1 MVTTDKKE
9 EAELEL
15 AGAQRRLA
23 RAQAELEFFFWARQG
38 DDRQRH
44 WLEVERDEAVRL
56 VMRCRRALDDLHE

>member
-44 WLEVERDEAVRL
+44 WLQIEIDEAQRQ
-56 VMRCRRALDDLHE
+56 VMKARQAVDGL

>member
-1 MVTTDKKE
+1 MVTTTKRE

-15 AGAQRRLA
+15 AGAQRRLQ
-23 RAQAELEFFFWARQG
+23 RAEAELEFHFWARHG

-56 VMRCRRALDDLHE
+56 VMRCRRAMEAYE